1 MGDPADSGGDA
12 WESVSE
18 KEGGAE
24 ESEQQDPGSAR
35 GGDTQSTRGGPG
47 PYLADR
53 SAVNTR
59 TRRLILKAAEAASI
73 LARKLHLVG

>member
-1 MGDPADSGGDA
+1 MTLQIQAETLGRADQKKKAERRKAKHRSQDLSGA
-12 WESVSE
+12 KKQKS
-18 KEGGAE
+18 
-24 ESEQQDPGSAR
+24 R
-35 GGDTQSTRGGPG
+35 GVLD

-53 SAVNTR
+53 SAVNTW